1 MSNSELILR
10 NSFCFFSGKNEL
22 GCLIRADYK
31 KRHKINNF
39 TRCKEKEKILE
50 EEVNK

>member
-1 MSNSELILR
+1 MSNSELIFR